1 VQISDVKH
9 VLEKFLDQAVIGF
22 PSSHGTAKE
31 EVDRQDSEPLLSEK
45 FHKKFLRLCK
55 VKDRYSA
62 AFTQTP

>member
-1 VQISDVKH
+1 MQISDVKH

-31 EVDRQDSEPLLSEK
+31 EVDRQDSEPLL
-45 FHKKFLRLCK
+45 HKKFLRLCK